1 MNYNGKR
8 VFVSGAS
15 GVIGREMI
23 PILVQNGA
31 IVMACDLQP
40 MPKEYPAEV
49 SFRRGD
55 LNFITQQELDNF
67 NPEIFIHL
75 AATFERSQ
83 ETYEHWEENFLH
95 NIRLSNHLMTL
106 MRNVKGLKRVVF
118 PSSYLIYEKSLYSFD
133 SEPPKQ
139 VSLKETDPISPR
151 NLTGMAKLAHELELD
166 FLRHFK
172 NDKFTSVSVRIFRGY
187 GKNSRDVISRWIRD
201 LMQGKKIFVYRPEGV
216 FDYIYARDSAKGLL
230 KLGLSGYEGVINL
243 GTGRSRRVAE
253 LIEILRKHFPNMIS
267 EEVTSDIPFEASQ
280 ADLTELRKAIN
291 WVPEEDLETTI
302 PDIIAFEKSREEERG
317 D

>member
-55 LNFITQQELDNF
+55 LNLITQQELDSF

-118 PSSYLIYEKSLYSFD
+118 PSSYLICLSF
-133 SEPPKQ
+133 
-139 VSLKETDPISPR
+139 T
-151 NLTGMAKLAHELELD
+151 LA
-166 FLRHFK
+166 
-172 NDKFTSVSVRIFRGY
+172 
-187 GKNSRDVISRWIRD
+187 W
-201 LMQGKKIFVYRPEGV
+201 
-216 FDYIYARDSAKGLL
+216 
-230 KLGLSGYEGVINL
+230 
-243 GTGRSRRVAE
+243 
-253 LIEILRKHFPNMIS
+253 
-267 EEVTSDIPFEASQ
+267 
-280 ADLTELRKAIN
+280 
-291 WVPEEDLETTI
+291 
-302 PDIIAFEKSREEERG
+302 
-317 D
+317 

>member
-23 PILVQNGA
+23 PILIQNGA

-40 MPKEYPAEV
+40 MPKEFPAGV

-75 AATFERSQ
+75 AATFERSK
-83 ETYEHWEENFLH
+83 ETYEHWEENFFH

-118 PSSYLIYEKSLYSFD
+118 PSSYLIYEKSLYSFE
-133 SEPPKQ
+133 SEP
-139 VSLKETDPISPR
+139 
-151 NLTGMAKLAHELELD
+151 LD
-166 FLRHFK
+166 R
-172 NDKFTSVSVRIFRGY
+172 
-187 GKNSRDVISRWIRD
+187 
-201 LMQGKKIFVYRPEGV
+201 
-216 FDYIYARDSAKGLL
+216 
-230 KLGLSGYEGVINL
+230 
-243 GTGRSRRVAE
+243 
-253 LIEILRKHFPNMIS
+253 
-267 EEVTSDIPFEASQ
+267 
-280 ADLTELRKAIN
+280 
-291 WVPEEDLETTI
+291 
-302 PDIIAFEKSREEERG
+302 
-317 D
+317 